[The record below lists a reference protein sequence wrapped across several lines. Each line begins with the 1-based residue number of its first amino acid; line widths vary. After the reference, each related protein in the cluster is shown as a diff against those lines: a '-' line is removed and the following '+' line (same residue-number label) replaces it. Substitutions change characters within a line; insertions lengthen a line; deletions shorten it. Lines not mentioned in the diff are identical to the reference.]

1 VTPVRVTPLIDPD
14 VTPASHS
21 LVWLASGP
29 GGVPVGSAFLR
40 LFTRAGQRQLALL
53 QLNLQ
58 PGERGTDT
66 GFLLLDPALT
76 AARGHCRSRVITHVE
91 ADSPGERFLA
101 ARGFRRV
108 LTLISFR
115 LALADADIAALSAA
129 VDEPHPGYRLASW
142 DGMVPD
148 ELAETF
154 VASRYAMNDMPA
166 GGIDFGV
173 VPWDRQRIQAAVTA
187 IEKQGDVLHTVVAV
201 SAADGAI
208 AGFTEL
214 AIPAD
219 GTGEAQS
226 CGTAVLPGHRGHG
239 LSRWMIAA
247 TMRHACERYPL
258 LEGLRRDTADSNPYM
273 TRVIDS
279 LGYRPVHTTYEY
291 QLDL

>member
-1 VTPVRVTPLIDPD
+1 MPVRVTALIDPD
-14 VTPASHS
+14 VSPSSHS
-21 LVWLASGP
+21 LVWLASDAD
-29 GGVPVGSAFLR
+29 GVPAGSAFLR
-40 LFTRAGQRQLALL
+40 LFTRPGQCHLALL
-53 QLNLQ
+53 QLNVHPARQ
-58 PGERGTDT
+58 GTDT
-66 GFLLLDPALT
+66 GFLLLNPVLT
-76 AARGHCRSRVITHVE
+76 AARGHRRSRIVTHV
-91 ADSPGERFLA
+91 AAGSPGERFLT

-108 LTLISFR
+108 LTLVSVR
-115 LALADADIAALSAA
+115 LSLSGTDMRAVSKI

-166 GGIDFGV
+166 GGIDFGA
-173 VPWDRQRIQAAVTA
+173 VPWDRQRIRAAVTA

-201 SAADGAI
+201 SETDGAI

-219 GTGEAQS
+219 GGGDAHS
-226 CGTAVLPGHRGHG
+226 RGTAVLPGHRGHG
-239 LSRWMIAA
+239 LGRWMIAA
-247 TMRHACERYPL
+247 TMRYARERYPRL
-258 LEGLRRDTADSNPYM
+258 DGLRRDTADNNPYM
-273 TRVIDS
+273 MRVTDS